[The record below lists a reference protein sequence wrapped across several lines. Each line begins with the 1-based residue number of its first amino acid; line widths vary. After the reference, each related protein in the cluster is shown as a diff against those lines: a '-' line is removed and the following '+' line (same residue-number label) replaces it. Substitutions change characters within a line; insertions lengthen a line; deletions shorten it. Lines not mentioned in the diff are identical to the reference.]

1 MTDPNFP
8 NPPDH
13 PGQIVLADKLTPFT
27 DLELAGGMVEAY
39 RFVFGEDI
47 ERRQL
52 CALAAQVILET
63 GHGQY
68 CHNFEIGNKKASP
81 SFQGFVQFFR
91 CNEVEHGKLVWYD
104 PYNPAC
110 CFRGWDKL
118 PKGIEAQLRFLGLAT
133 RGAGKPNRYAKA
145 WDAAKRGDWIA
156 FGDELGLAGYYTAS
170 RALYIKGLTQLAT
183 HLNATLPTVFDAP
196 AHEHDP
202 VVMQPTSGHSRFSDA
217 DLNRILSL
225 QLPLTIDWDA
235 FRADRDAFLRDRE
248 ES

>member
-1 MTDPNFP
+1 MIDPKYPTAP
-8 NPPDH
+8 NRLGQTVIPDR
-13 PGQIVLADKLTPFT
+13 LTPFT

-47 ERRQL
+47 ARRQL

-91 CNEVEHGKLVWYD
+91 CNEVENGRIVWYD
-104 PYNPAC
+104 PFNLQC
-110 CFRGWDKL
+110 CFRAWDKL
-118 PKGIEAQLRFLGLAT
+118 PKGIDAHLRFLGLAT
-133 RGAGKPNRYAKA
+133 RGGGKPNRYAKA
-145 WDAAKRGDWIA
+145 WDAARRGDWIA

-170 RALYIKGLTQLAT
+170 RSLYIKGLTQLAT

-196 AHEHDP
+196 VHEHDP
-202 VVMQPTSGHSRFSDA
+202 IVLQPTTGHSPFSDA
-217 DLNRILSL
+217 DLDTVLEL

-235 FRADRDAFLRDRE
+235 LRADRDALILEQDLP
-248 ES
+248 